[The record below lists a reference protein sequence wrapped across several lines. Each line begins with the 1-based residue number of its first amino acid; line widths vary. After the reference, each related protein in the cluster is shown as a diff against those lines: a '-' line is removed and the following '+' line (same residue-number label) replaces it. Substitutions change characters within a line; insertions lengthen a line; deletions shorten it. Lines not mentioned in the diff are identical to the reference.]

1 MRLKSLKVLL
11 GISLLALGGC
21 SNKGEVKTDNIK
33 IGVLQYAEHNALTS
47 AREGF
52 VEALAEEGFTSE
64 KVTFNIQNAMGD
76 QSNLQS
82 IAEQL
87 AKKNDLN
94 FVIATP
100 AAQAMVNV
108 DDKTPTVFTAVTD
121 PVAASLLTKTDAPE
135 GNVTGTVDLTPVDKQ
150 IEKLLKIV
158 PKAKKVGIFYNSSEV
173 NSEAQAKIA
182 KETLKKS
189 GIEVAFMLDVS
200 NSMLSEDVR
209 PNRLERAKLLV
220 STLIDR
226 MQNDKVSLG
235 IFAGDAYPQLPITTD
250 YASAKVFLDAIS
262 TDMVTS
268 QGTGLKAAIRLADN
282 SFTKN
287 KNVGKAIVLITDGED
302 HEGGALEAAQEAA
315 KNGRQIFVLGVGSPE
330 GGHIPTAGG
339 LLRDEN
345 GQLVVTH
352 LNESMC
358 RQLAKVT
365 GGQYFH
371 IDNTNN
377 AQTQLQHALNQLQK
391 APIQDSE
398 TTCSEQFQAIGVIVV
413 LLLIMEFFIFDT
425 QNPWIDR
432 WHIFRKK

>member
-1 MRLKSLKVLL
+1 MFHFANPEYFYGLILVPLLIVLYLFSSHHRKKNIQRWGSSQMLRSLVQGYSSWRPLVKFFCL
-11 GISLLALGGC
+11 LLALTLCIVMLARPQLGQRL
-21 SNKGEVKTDNIK
+21 SKT
-33 IGVLQYAEHNALTS
+33 
-47 AREGF
+47 
-52 VEALAEEGFTSE
+52 
-64 KVTFNIQNAMGD
+64 
-76 QSNLQS
+76 
-82 IAEQL
+82 
-87 AKKNDLN
+87 
-94 FVIATP
+94 
-100 AAQAMVNV
+100 
-108 DDKTPTVFTAVTD
+108 
-121 PVAASLLTKTDAPE
+121 
-135 GNVTGTVDLTPVDKQ
+135 
-150 IEKLLKIV
+150 
-158 PKAKKVGIFYNSSEV
+158 
-173 NSEAQAKIA
+173 
-182 KETLKKS
+182 KKS